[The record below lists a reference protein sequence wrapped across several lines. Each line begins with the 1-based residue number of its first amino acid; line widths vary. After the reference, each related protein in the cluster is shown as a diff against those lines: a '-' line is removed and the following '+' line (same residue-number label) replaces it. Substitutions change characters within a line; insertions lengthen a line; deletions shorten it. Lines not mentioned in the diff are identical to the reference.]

1 LVQRLGLGPTSP
13 LFAVSNVTSN
23 NMKLVLYWPLMG
35 TSFILFDVTLLP
47 VDSKGLNN
55 VTVALQFINLALFS

>member
-1 LVQRLGLGPTSP
+1 
-13 LFAVSNVTSN
+13 
-23 NMKLVLYWPLMG
+23 MKLVLYWPLMG